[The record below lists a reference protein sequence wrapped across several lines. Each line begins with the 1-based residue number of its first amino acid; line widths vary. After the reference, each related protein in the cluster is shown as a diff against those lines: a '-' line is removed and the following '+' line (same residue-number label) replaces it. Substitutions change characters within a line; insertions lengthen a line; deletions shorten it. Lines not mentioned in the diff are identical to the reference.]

1 MRALFRMY
9 RCLRRPFGLT
19 PLVVV
24 LALVG
29 FLLAESPTASAQA
42 DTTVPVVEGP
52 INGPGPEFTSLSTCE
67 SGCPSPVPGT
77 SMSDFDYVT
86 QEYFVSG
93 IADGT
98 PYKTRIVVR
107 RPAFPQRFSG
117 LVLAEPMHSS
127 GFALVCQYAQLG
139 IAKSGDACLEI
150 DSEPSD
156 IPLLQSFN
164 PARYGSLSISSENQ
178 TNAILAQVGTL
189 VRTHAPGDPFAHL
202 RVRTVVLAGISE
214 SSDVTRAYMT
224 AFDQGLP
231 AFRLPDGRPIYD
243 GFFVV
248 STLGPDPLPIT
259 PVPTIQMP
267 TQSEVT
273 AGQPGPDESS
283 SFQRPDSN
291 SPANPFRIYEVAGM
305 SHADVRDLPSNLGC
319 IAPFSGDPG
328 AAFSQFPQGA
338 MVFMGLEHEF
348 DWTAFGIIPP
358 HAPSYISVNPG
369 NAVINGTR
377 VAEDANGNALGG
389 IRTPY
394 LDVPI
399 FSYAV
404 PNYDIPGGA
413 GTNFLCELAGYQQ
426 PLPSSVLHS
435 RYHSELQYLA
445 EVRADMLRLQAEGWW
460 PAQYTQPELDAD
472 ALSYAHEFLA
482 PPKVG

>member
-1 MRALFRMY
+1 ML
-9 RCLRRPFGLT
+9 LT
-19 PLVVV
+19 
-24 LALVG
+24 LVG
-29 FLLAESPTASAQA
+29 FLLAGAPTASAQA
-42 DTTVPVVEGP
+42 DTAVPVVTGP
-52 INGPGPEFTSLSTCE
+52 IDDPGPAFTSLSTCE
-67 SGCPSPVPGT
+67 SGCPTPVPGT
-77 SMSDFDYVT
+77 SMSDFAYVT

-93 IADGT
+93 VADGT
-98 PYKTRIVVR
+98 PYTTRIVVR
-107 RPAFPQRFSG
+107 RPADPRRFSG

-150 DSEPSD
+150 DSEPAD
-156 IPLLQSFN
+156 IPLLQTFN
-164 PARYGSLSISSENQ
+164 SARYGSLSVTSEDQ

-189 VRTHAPGDPFAHL
+189 VRTNAPGDPFAHL
-202 RVRTVVLAGISE
+202 GVRDVVLAGISE
-214 SSDVTRAYMT
+214 SSNVTRAYMT

-231 AFRLPDGRPIYD
+231 TFRLPDGRPIYQ

-273 AGQPGPDESS
+273 AGQPGTDESS

-291 SPANPFRIYEVAGM
+291 SPANPFRLYEVAGM
-305 SHADVRDLPSNLGC
+305 SHADVRDLPSAGVGC

-348 DWTAFGIIPP
+348 GWSAFGIIPP
-358 HAPSYISVNPG
+358 HAPAYIAVNPG
-369 NAVINGTR
+369 NAVVNGTR
-377 VAEDANGNALGG
+377 VAEDSNGNALGG

-394 LDVPI
+394 LDVPL

-404 PNYDIPGGA
+404 PNYDIVDGA

-426 PLPSSVLHS
+426 PLSPTVVHA
-435 RYHSELQYLA
+435 RYHSEFQYLA
-445 EVRADMLRLQAEGWW
+445 EVEGDMFRLQAQGWW
-460 PAQYTQPELDAD
+460 PSQYTQAELDAD
-472 ALSYAHEFLA
+472 ALSWAHEFLA
-482 PPKVG
+482 PQAG